1 MEVETERAPRRVL
14 AGFAALAVLMVVFT
28 VGLARLVGQPA
39 GEERVVVIPRGTAE
53 RIAAGERVEL
63 LPADLR
69 FRLRDTLVVV
79 NDDDTTHQVGPFTV
93 AAGQRLEKRFS
104 EAATLEGSC
113 SLHPSGSIT
122 IEITDR

>member
-1 MEVETERAPRRVL
+1 
-14 AGFAALAVLMVVFT
+14 MVI
-28 VGLARLVGQPA
+28 PA
-39 GEERVVVIPRGTAE
+39 GTAD

-79 NDDDTTHQVGPFTV
+79 NDDTITHQVGPFSV
-93 AAGQRLEKRFS
+93 GAGQRLEKRFA
-104 EAATLEGSC
+104 EAATLQGSC